1 MKLSPYKTLQLKVMT
16 VLISQRG
23 ASMVEYALL
32 VALIAMIGVAAV
44 AIVGGEVSTAYSGVA
59 DSFTNPN

>member
-1 MKLSPYKTLQLKVMT
+1 MSPFRILQLRTLT
-16 VLISQRG
+16 VLNSERG

-32 VALIAMIGVAAV
+32 VTLIAMIAVAAV
-44 AIVGGEVSTAYSGVA
+44 TIVGGEVSTVYSGVA